1 MKKRKVSEPPPVQ
14 AYLAPDEHEVLEQLV
29 EQLGTSK
36 SDVIRRGIRAVE
48 RELTDPDRH
57 PALRLIGIGEGE
69 IGGRGKLD
77 VAREHD
83 RSLAELEEKSWHKP
97 ASRRP
102 RRGS

>member
-1 MKKRKVSEPPPVQ
+1 MKKRKASEPTPVQ

-57 PALRLIGIGEGE
+57 PALRLIGIGEKE
-69 IGGRGKLD
+69 VGRGKGLD
-77 VAREHD
+77 VARDHD
-83 RSLAELEEKSWHKP
+83 RYLADEEVKSW
-97 ASRRP
+97 RRT
-102 RRGS
+102 RREAGKRGA